1 MDFVKRVINDNVS
14 VMFIA
19 AGLLLIVIAI
29 LIGVFIKQY
38 WLMAGVNTM
47 SEKEKAK
54 FDLDFLGKYFGLFL
68 GLLGLFVIFS
78 QFVFILLEMKL
89 EDRTAIILSVFLIW
103 VIFIGW
109 YFYIFKE
116 DCTYKKK

>member
-19 AGLLLIVIAI
+19 VGLLLTVIAI
-29 LIGVFIKQY
+29 LIGVFKQHC
-38 WLMAGVNTM
+38 LIAGVNTM

-54 FDLDFLGKYFGLFL
+54 FDLDFLGKYYGLFL

-78 QFVFILLEMKL
+78 QFVFIPIEMKL
-89 EDRTAIILSVFLIW
+89 ENRIAIILSVFLIW
-103 VIFIGW
+103 IIFIGW